1 MTSNQ
6 ERELILYYGEGL
18 SSRELRHIHQL
29 YNQQKRSIGT
39 ACLLCLFL
47 GGIGIHQFYLK
58 SPVAGVIYLLFCWT
72 FIPLILSVIELLLM
86 GPRVNGINKA
96 IIATLASE
104 TRAF

>member
-29 YNQQKRSIGT
+29 YNQQKQSVGT
-39 ACLLCLFL
+39 SCLLCLFL

-58 SPVAGVIYLLFCWT
+58 TPALGVIYLLICWT
-72 FIPLILSVIELLLM
+72 FIPLILSIIELLLM
-86 GPRVNGINKA
+86 GPRVDGINKA
-96 IIATLASE
+96 IIETLAAD
-104 TRAF
+104 TRLF